1 MARQWTMGS
10 CQSGGPL
17 GPNPDVGSKADIGP
31 WPDVG
36 PWTDIDPWPDVGPWA
51 VVKVSK
57 LAGFVGQ

>member
-1 MARQWTMGS
+1 MK
-10 CQSGGPL
+10 
-17 GPNPDVGSKADIGP
+17 VDIGP

-57 LAGFVGQ
+57 LAGFVGL